1 MAVHISKHELEIYKL
16 LWKTYLIKI
25 LHADKSFG
33 PDKLI
38 MALGFESQILKNWL
52 STFFAEIFV
61 LTYIDFDVLF
71 FSELDKVSNDAGFA
85 QKQKYC

>member
-1 MAVHISKHELEIYKL
+1 
-16 LWKTYLIKI
+16 
-25 LHADKSFG
+25 
-33 PDKLI
+33 

-52 STFFAEIFV
+52 LTFFAEIFI
-61 LTYIDFDVLF
+61 LTYIYFDVLF